1 MKMLFVSLCIVFIFV
16 TTACAADSLG
26 TTQIDTLSRDTTLA
40 GLPLN
45 IITAD
50 SANGDYMAVFLSGD
64 GGWSS
69 FDNAISHRL
78 ASSGVPVVGWNS
90 LKYFWSKR
98 TPDGAAQDLASI
110 LRRYLA
116 IWQKKRVLLAGYSF
130 GADVMPF
137 LVNRLPDDLRAAT
150 GCVALI
156 SPSHNADFE
165 FHVATWLG
173 KSRNKSSLPVVPE
186 VLKLKGQHALIF
198 YGSDE
203 DDTITADLP
212 ADVAK
217 IILLKGGH
225 RMSRDYDGIVSRI
238 LSEIRP

>member
-1 MKMLFVSLCIVFIFV
+1 MNRILLCGILLTLATCVFAGDSLEISQSRLMKPDSSLADLPLQLIP
-16 TTACAADSLG
+16 ADSSGEDNL
-26 TTQIDTLSRDTTLA
+26 
-40 GLPLN
+40 
-45 IITAD
+45 
-50 SANGDYMAVFLSGD
+50 AVFLSGD

-69 FDNAISHRL
+69 FDNGISQRL
-78 ASSGVPVVGWNS
+78 AKAGVAVIGWNS

-98 TPDGAAQDLASI
+98 TPDGAAQDLARI
-110 LRRYLA
+110 LRRYMTV
-116 IWQKKRVLLAGYSF
+116 WQKKHVLLVGYSF

-137 LVNRLPDDLRAAT
+137 MVNRLPDDLRAAIS
-150 GCVALI
+150 CVALI

-165 FHVATWLG
+165 FHVTTWLG

-212 ADVAK
+212 GDVAK

-225 RMSRDYDGIVSRI
+225 HMSRDYDGIVGNI